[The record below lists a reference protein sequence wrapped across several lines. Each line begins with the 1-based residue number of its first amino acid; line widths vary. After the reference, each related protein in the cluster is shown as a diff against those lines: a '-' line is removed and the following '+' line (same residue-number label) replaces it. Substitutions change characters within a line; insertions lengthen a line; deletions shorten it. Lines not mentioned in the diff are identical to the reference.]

1 MKGDSRR
8 GVDGIDNAILNRSG
22 RTCREIMLLVSF
34 ENLKFLTSFSIFDL
48 FDLLKIFNKVS
59 WKKVTR
65 IVIKKNYDLKK
76 FKVICNS
83 IS

>member
-8 GVDGIDNAILNRSG
+8 GVDGIDNAILDRSG

-48 FDLLKIFNKVS
+48 FDLLKIFNILNLRRK
-59 WKKVTR
+59 
-65 IVIKKNYDLKK
+65 
-76 FKVICNS
+76 S
-83 IS
+83 ISSFWLLFLGKNVAKESN

>member
-8 GVDGIDNAILNRSG
+8 GVDGIDNAILDRSG

-48 FDLLKIFNKVS
+48 FLKIFKR
-59 WKKVTR
+59 KKVTR

>member
-8 GVDGIDNAILNRSG
+8 GMDGIDNAILDRSG

-48 FDLLKIFNKVS
+48 FDLLKIFKR
-59 WKKVTR
+59 KKVTR